1 MPAAVASQWRDRQRR
16 VFQSV
21 FPADVAQPA
30 AHPAQDSLPGTRGR
44 RREHIPP
51 QSVAT
56 QPLLHSAAA
65 VVAGDQAAREQAWR
79 LVTAHIALPPP
90 AAGDVSLGSLVADS
104 QQQHLQSCASAE
116 FYEAFEVLVHAKAL
130 LPGAAQTDDVLSWHF
145 RQVRAHY
152 TRHVLPLLARCV
164 DDGDGNGGDEGH
176 DGRQGDDGRDDD
188 RKDEEHMVI
197 VTNSIRTLEAALRL
211 YFFGLN
217 QLLSGYARLAHVSP
231 EIARDAES
239 LNDRFRRDLHALV
252 SNSAPTGLMRSI
264 KAVVIRL
271 AGAILGMPGP
281 GRGEAR
287 DGPDIP
293 DPEDSKAQAARER
306 LLQLTQQLHN
316 VGLTGE
322 RFQAL
327 FAEVMDVM
335 MSKFVTGA
343 FAGAW
348 SPADPRP
355 VSTAVS
361 LSASL
366 SAASPCIAKL
376 SNWIENHFARLTC
389 EVLASISA
397 NNPQGPLPV
406 SLADV
411 KMYQSLALGRLA
423 ALRIQELFDIAL
435 AWPDSRPALEDLR
448 ATITTPARRKQ
459 LTDGFSKALQRRL
472 LHPGCSTLQILRT
485 YISIIRT
492 LHALDPTR
500 VLLSSV
506 ERDLQMYLCQR
517 EDAIRVV
524 VAGLLASP
532 EEMRAEK
539 NAREGSKRQREKA
552 HPDRAGR
559 SRRRGRAAADDP
571 LTATPSKPSS
581 RTPQGTI
588 PETPAAKDPKN
599 GGPSR
604 SKHPPKLVELALL
617 LHEPSPNRAASP
629 AEDAV
634 ADLDWD
640 DMNWVPDPIDAG
652 DGYRRPR
659 SVDVIGTIIA
669 ALGSGDTFIKEFSIV
684 MADRLLADGNMDD
697 GGSGAADSAAP
708 RFDQELRV
716 LALLKRRFGE
726 ASLQACDVMIR
737 DIQDSRRV
745 DGILCRER
753 ARERE
758 RGRDL
763 GRGGAGEDD
772 MDYHT
777 RILSRLFWP
786 GLDREHFLLPPEVER
801 QQKRYEAGYESLK
814 SRRKL
819 TWLNQL
825 GRARVELELRDR
837 TVAVDCST
845 VEATVIRAFQGLEGD
860 GDDPAAPP
868 VQKSVDD
875 LYMQLQMDEDLIAA
889 ALQFWAGHGV
899 LRRVGG
905 PGANTYAVV
914 ESLADEAG
922 PGPGSAAGAAASDG
936 DQPMDEE
943 GKEEQQAAPE
953 GEGAAAGLGGGGGG
967 GGGGLSAKELE
978 RREVYWRY
986 VQGMLTNA
994 SASMPLAQMAMMMR
1008 MLIPDGFAW
1017 SNEELQDFL
1026 AEKVA
1031 AGEMEIVGGK
1041 YRLVKK

>member
-1 MPAAVASQWRDRQRR
+1 MPATVASQWQDRQRR

-21 FPADVAQPA
+21 FPIDVN
-30 AHPAQDSLPGTRGR
+30 HPATHPVRDSLSGTRGR
-44 RREHIPP
+44 RKEHIPL

-56 QPLLHSAAA
+56 QPLLHPGAA
-65 VVAGDQAAREQAWR
+65 VAAGDQAAYDRAWR
-79 LVTAHIALPPP
+79 IVTAHITLPPS
-90 AAGDVSLGSLVADS
+90 ATGDNSFGSLAADS
-104 QQQHLQSCASAE
+104 QQNLQSSASAE
-116 FYEAFEVLVHAKAL
+116 FYEAFEVLVNANAL
-130 LPGAAQTDDVLSWHF
+130 LPGAARNDDVLSWHG

-152 TRHVLPLLARCV
+152 TQRVMPLLAACV
-164 DDGDGNGGDEGH
+164 DDGDGDGGDEGH
-176 DGRQGDDGRDDD
+176 DR
-188 RKDEEHMVI
+188 RKDNHHDERHMAI
-197 VTNSIRTLEAALRL
+197 VMNSIRTLEAALRL
-211 YFFGLN
+211 YFYGLN
-217 QLLSGYARLAHVSP
+217 QLLSGFARLAHVSP
-231 EIARDAES
+231 EAAKDAES

-252 SNSAPTGLMRSI
+252 SNSAPAGLMRSV
-264 KAVVIRL
+264 KAVLVRL
-271 AGAILGMPGP
+271 AGTILGIPDPGM
-281 GRGEAR
+281 RGGR
-287 DGPDIP
+287 DGPNIP
-293 DPEDSKAQAARER
+293 NPEDLKVQAARER

-322 RFQAL
+322 RFQTL
-327 FAEVMDVM
+327 FAEVMDAI
-335 MSKFVTGA
+335 MSEFVTGA
-343 FAGAW
+343 FAGVW
-348 SPADPRP
+348 SPTDPRP
-355 VSTAVS
+355 LSAAMS

-366 SAASPCIAKL
+366 SAASPCITRL
-376 SNWIENHFARLTC
+376 SDWVENHFARLAY
-389 EVLASISA
+389 EVLTCIST

-435 AWPDSRPALEDLR
+435 AWPDSRPALDDLR

-459 LTDGFSKALQRRL
+459 LTDGFSKALQKRL
-472 LHPGCSTLQILRT
+472 LHPGCSTLEILRT

-506 ERDLQMYLCQR
+506 ERGLQMYLCQR

-524 VAGLLASP
+524 VAGLLANP
-532 EEMRAEK
+532 EEMQAQKEV
-539 NAREGSKRQREKA
+539 RESSKRQREKA
-552 HPDRAGR
+552 YQDGAGR
-559 SRRRGRAAADDP
+559 SRRRGKVADDDP
-571 LTATPSKPSS
+571 FLTTPSKPSF
-581 RTPQGTI
+581 RTPRGTT
-588 PETPAAKDPKN
+588 PETPLARNPNNAA
-599 GGPSR
+599 SEH

-617 LHEPSPNRAASP
+617 LHEPSQNRAASP
-629 AEDAV
+629 SEDAI

-684 MADRLLADGNMDD
+684 MADRLLSDNSDNNS
-697 GGSGAADSAAP
+697 GGRDSAAP

-737 DIQDSRRV
+737 DVQDSRRV
-745 DGILCRER
+745 DGIICRER

-758 RGRDL
+758 RGRNL

-772 MDYHT
+772 MDYHA

-786 GLDREHFLLPPEVER
+786 GLDREHFLLPPEVEQ

-837 TVAVDCST
+837 TVVVDCST
-845 VEATVIRAFQGLEGD
+845 VEATVIHAFQRPEGN
-860 GDDPAAPP
+860 GDDDAAAPP

-889 ALQFWAGHGV
+889 ALHFWAGQGV

-905 PGANTYAVV
+905 PGSNTYVV
-914 ESLADEAG
+914 AESLVDETA
-922 PGPGSAAGAAASDG
+922 PGSTTGAAPSDS

-943 GKEEQQAAPE
+943 QQAAQE
-953 GEGAAAGLGGGGGG
+953 GDSAAPVAGGGSM
-967 GGGGLSAKELE
+967 SAKELE
-978 RREVYWRY
+978 RREIYWRY

-1008 MLIPDGFAW
+1008 MLIADGFAW

-1031 AGEMEIVGGK
+1031 AGEMEVVGGK